1 MNKLKAM
8 GVSVCVVGEEAEL
21 EYRGHKWQQKWSVGH
36 LNKTSIRKIKN
47 INIAIDLQDLLDRGM
62 PLNRACKA
70 LGVDPNRYYKDRRA
84 GIDVSTTAMATQE
97 FQQYIRTDGAIYN
110 KTLRPTAYRPD
121 ILVESHKLII
131 ETDGMR
137 YHSEE
142 FKQKNYHITRWYA
155 FRKMGYQVLAF
166 SEYEVKEKKHIVDS
180 MIGHKTGKSTKI
192 YARECEVVDLSPDQA
207 NDFFE
212 TNHLKGRGQGHCLA
226 LMHKSII
233 VCAMR
238 FVNETD
244 STINISR
251 FCNVINHSVIGG
263 YSKLLSKLPA
273 DKDIINFVDHR
284 HGSGDGLLALGFVKV
299 KTHIGFE
306 WTNGYLNYNRR
317 KFPSN
322 SGYEHGLKKFWDY
335 GQAKYIRKGK

>member
-1 MNKLKAM
+1 M
-8 GVSVCVVGEEAEL
+8 
-21 EYRGHKWQQKWSVGH
+21 
-36 LNKTSIRKIKN
+36 
-47 INIAIDLQDLLDRGM
+47 
-62 PLNRACKA
+62 
-70 LGVDPNRYYKDRRA
+70 
-84 GIDVSTTAMATQE
+84 
-97 FQQYIRTDGAIYN
+97 
-110 KTLRPTAYRPD
+110 
-121 ILVESHKLII
+121 
-131 ETDGMR
+131 
-137 YHSEE
+137 
-142 FKQKNYHITRWYA
+142 
-155 FRKMGYQVLAF
+155 
-166 SEYEVKEKKHIVDS
+166 
-180 MIGHKTGKSTKI
+180 
-192 YARECEVVDLSPDQA
+192 
-207 NDFFE
+207 
-212 TNHLKGRGQGHCLA
+212 A